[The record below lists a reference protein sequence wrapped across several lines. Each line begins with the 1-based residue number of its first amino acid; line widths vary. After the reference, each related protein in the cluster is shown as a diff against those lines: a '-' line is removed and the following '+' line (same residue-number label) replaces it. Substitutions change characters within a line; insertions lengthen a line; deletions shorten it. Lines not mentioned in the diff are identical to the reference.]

1 MRGDTDIS
9 AASHFLNLT
18 RSTLPPNNKT
28 PNCLNL
34 YWSSLTVFNLLATL
48 LPVGGRRTG
57 VDLTR
62 VIMATDLIA
71 HPNAAYGI
79 QLGLLIG
86 SELAFEGIGKS
97 LPRVADAQSSAALG
111 AAAGSRRQSWGWAWS
126 ASMAASRRSLKA
138 PGS

>member
-9 AASHFLNLT
+9 ATSYFLNLT

-28 PNCLNL
+28 PNCQNL
-34 YWSSLTVFNLLATL
+34 YWSSLTVFNLLTTL
-48 LPVGGRRTG
+48 LPADGKRNG

-62 VIMATDLIA
+62 EIMATDLIA
-71 HPNAAYGI
+71 HQSAAYGI

-86 SELAFEGIGKS
+86 SELAFGGIGES
-97 LPRVADAQSSAALG
+97 LPLVADAQSSAALG

-126 ASMAASRRSLKA
+126 ASMAANRRSPKA
-138 PGS
+138 PEA